1 MEIKRLEEQ
10 DIIETVTD
18 PTLWV
23 SPFVTVPKSFG
34 RVRICVDIRETN
46 KVVKREKYLMS
57 TIDDLVA
64 DLNGAT
70 VISM

>member
-1 MEIKRLEEQ
+1 M
-10 DIIETVTD
+10 TD

-23 SPFVTVPKSFG
+23 SPFVTVPKSSG
-34 RVRICVDIRETN
+34 QVRICVDIRETN